1 MNRHNQVVNNSPSDW
16 RHAFR
21 QHALDLDPTLGRDIP
36 VESLLRIEQWL
47 PRHSLL
53 RSIFATLKRTCK
65 R

>member
-21 QHALDLDPTLGRDIP
+21 QHALDLDPSLGRDIP
-36 VESLLRIEQWL
+36 VESPLRIEQGVL
-47 PRHSLL
+47 RHPLL
-53 RSIFATLKRTCK
+53 RSIVATLKQTCK